1 MIAQYR
7 GCRRVSV
14 RLFLSLSVTS
24 RYCMK
29 SSEGRITRHT
39 ITQELY
45 VSDAKDRLK
54 IRTRVTGP
62 STGAPNAGRVG
73 ENAENRLLST
83 KLLAVSR
90 KWSKVDT

>member
-54 IRTRVTGP
+54 IRTGP

>member
-1 MIAQYR
+1 VIAQYR

-14 RLFLSLSVTS
+14 RLFLSLSATS

-54 IRTRVTGP
+54 IRTGP
-62 STGAPNAGRVG
+62 LTGAPNAGRVG